1 MMAKPKVIQ
10 TLLLPELRRFN
21 GQNMASAFQAF
32 SRKMSQDIN
41 LTASE
46 SAQLKRHFQFMPNS
60 WPIAALCRQAE
71 KTDADTHL
79 WLRADPIYLH
89 AEMHGARVM
98 AWDNLHLSLDEQT
111 QILSAL
117 RPVFGDAGFE
127 LSISTH
133 GFFYLRAL
141 HASPIPVFAD
151 AADILGCDLTEHLPK
166 DRKWLALFNEC
177 QIILHNHT
185 LNVARIKNQQTP
197 INALWFWAAGQS
209 PLSVQHVFNKIFTDD
224 FTLSA
229 FLSVPQN
236 VPESTF
242 NRQLIDVR
250 KVREWS
256 QIECLFDASQE
267 FLFDFA
273 DGTQWHWKP
282 HMKWFFWRRSK
293 TDFA

>member
-41 LTASE
+41 LTAGE
-46 SAQLKRHFQFMPNS
+46 SAQLKRHFQFIPNS

-71 KTDADTHL
+71 KIDADTHL

-117 RPVFGDAGFE
+117 RPVFGDFGFE
-127 LSISTH
+127 LSTSSQ
-133 GFFYLRAL
+133 GFFYIRTLN
-141 HASPIPVFAD
+141 ASPIPIFAD
-151 AADILGCDLTEHLPK
+151 AVDILGCDLSEHLPK
-166 DRKWLALFNEC
+166 DKKWLALFNEC
-177 QIILHNHT
+177 QIILHNHP
-185 LNVARIKNQQTP
+185 LNAARINKQQTP
-197 INALWFWAAGQS
+197 INALWFWAAGQL
-209 PLSVQHVFNKIFTDD
+209 PTAVQYDFNKIFTDD
-224 FTLSA
+224 FMLST

-236 VPESTF
+236 VAESGLDKH
-242 NRQLIDVR
+242 LIDVR
-250 KVREWS
+250 KVRDWT
-256 QIECLFDASQE
+256 QIEALFDASKE

-282 HMKWFFWRRSK
+282 YMKWFFWRRSK

>member
-10 TLLLPELRRFN
+10 TLLLPEIRRFN

-32 SRKMSQDIN
+32 SRKMSQNKN
-41 LTASE
+41 LTAGE
-46 SAQLKRHFQFMPNS
+46 SAQLKRHFQFSPNA

-71 KTDADTHL
+71 KTDADSHL
-79 WLRADPIYLH
+79 WLRADPIYLQ
-89 AEMHGARVM
+89 AEMNGARVM

-117 RPVFGDAGFE
+117 RPVFGDFGFE
-127 LSISTH
+127 LSMSAH
-133 GFFYLRAL
+133 GFFYVKAL
-141 HASPIPVFAD
+141 HASPMPIFAD
-151 AADILGCDLTEHLPK
+151 ATDILGCNLTEFLPK
-166 DRKWLALFNEC
+166 EKKWLALFNEC

-185 LNVARIKNQQTP
+185 LNVVRIKNQQTP
-197 INALWFWAAGQS
+197 INALWFWASGTS

-236 VPESTF
+236 VPDSTF

-256 QIECLFDASQE
+256 QIESLFDASKE

-282 HMKWFFWRRSK
+282 NMKWFFWRKAK
-293 TDFA
+293 TDFT

>member
-1 MMAKPKVIQ
+1 MAKPKAIQ
-10 TLLLPELRRFN
+10 TLLLPERRRFQ
-21 GQNMASAFQAF
+21 GQKMDFGFQSC
-32 SRKMSQDIN
+32 SRKMSHIKN
-41 LTASE
+41 LAVGE
-46 SAQLKRHFQFMPNS
+46 SAQLKRHFQFIPNS

-79 WLRADPIYLH
+79 WLRADPIYLL
-89 AEMHGARVM
+89 AEMNGARVM

-117 RPVFGDAGFE
+117 RPVFGDFGFE
-127 LSISTH
+127 LSTSVH
-133 GFFYLRAL
+133 GFFYVRAL
-141 HASPIPVFAD
+141 HASPIPVFVD
-151 AADILGCDLTEHLPK
+151 AADILGCDLAEYLPK
-166 DRKWLALFNEC
+166 DKKWLTLFNEC
-177 QIILHNHT
+177 QIILHNHA

-197 INALWFWAAGQS
+197 INALWFWATGTS
-209 PLSVQHVFNKIFTDD
+209 PSSVQHVFNKIFTDD

-256 QIECLFDASQE
+256 HIESLFDASKE

-282 HMKWFFWRRSK
+282 NMKWFFWRKDK
-293 TDFA
+293 TDFS